1 MSPTITK
8 SRRLALGA
16 AVVGVALLLAGC
28 SAAAAPAAPA
38 TTQARPFGGQG
49 GQGGAQGAGGQ
60 GAGGFGGI
68 FGQIA
73 AVTGTTMQVQSQTA
87 QTAVTV
93 APTTTVLQTSK
104 GSVADVTV
112 GSCVVASSF
121 GGFAPGSTPAPS
133 TGGAVTSVAITPA
146 VNGACTGG
154 FRGGTGTGTRPSP
167 RPGATARPSA
177 PRNRAFTPPVSGA
190 VTAISGSTITVSVKD
205 ASGATSS
212 KTVKTDSSTAFTI
225 TAKATSAAL
234 TVGKC
239 AAVRGPA
246 DSAGTVAATSV
257 TVSDPGA
264 NGCTTPFGRG
274 GGFGGTPSSPG
285 ASGGNA

>member
-1 MSPTITK
+1 MPTTITK

-38 TTQARPFGGQG
+38 ATQARQFG
-49 GQGGAQGAGGQ
+49 GQGGAQGAGGGQ

-73 AVTGTTMQVQSQTA
+73 AVTGTTLQVQSQSA

-93 APTTTVLQTSK
+93 ASTTTVLQTSK
-104 GSVADVTV
+104 GSIADVTV
-112 GSCVVASSF
+112 GRCVVASSF
-121 GGFAPGSTPAPS
+121 GGTTAGSTPAPS

-154 FRGGTGTGTRPSP
+154 FRGGAGAGTRPSA

-190 VTAISGSTITVSVKD
+190 VTAVSGSSITVSVKD

-212 KTVKTDSSTAFTI
+212 KTVQTGPSTAFTI

-246 DSAGTVAATSV
+246 DSAGTVKATSV

-274 GGFGGTPSSPG
+274 GGLGGTPSSPG